1 MYWVYLY
8 ADTFI
13 WQNNNEYLIYNTSS
27 NNSIKGK
34 CVGYLK
40 SIILGLHNIIN
51 LYCIEVDEKICKED
65 KHVNKFLTDLREKFC
80 GDYKLKTSNLLERP
94 LSLPPI
100 PNVQSEI
107 NRRKDNVNFD
117 YLSYINHIDIYYDK
131 KMNNSQLAY
140 SLKSFLRTKP
150 SINIELSSE
159 KDVEIKDSLLE
170 LIKSI
175 SIYKLHTTLTFSYEY
190 YVKNSHFINE
200 ISSLI
205 QSFYIRTNYYMDG
218 MLEVLSKTP
227 FKNRITIRY
236 EISEINEYQQVS
248 HSIYKQNQSFPIRFY
263 LTSSDKNSVLS
274 LISFKKYD
282 ILKRKLSKSDIYR
295 HMLINT
301 SFFGRLKVKGNG
313 DIISPCTEQVLSN
326 IEIEDCW
333 NEASRNECE
342 RQESEW
348 FLTRDSIG
356 DPCKNCLLNYLCP
369 SPSEIEIKVG
379 VRSPCTIG

>member
-13 WQNNNEYLIYNTSS
+13 WQNDNEYLIYNTGS

-65 KHVNKFLTDLREKFC
+65 KYVNKFLTDLRENFC
-80 GDYKLKTSNLLERP
+80 GDYKLKTSNMLERP
-94 LSLPPI
+94 LSFPPI

-117 YLSYINHIDIYYDK
+117 YLSYINHIDIYYGK
-131 KMNNSQLAY
+131 KMNNSRLIY
-140 SLKSFLRTKP
+140 SLNSFLRTKP

-159 KDVEIKDSLLE
+159 KDVEIKESLLE
-170 LIKSI
+170 LLKSI
-175 SIYKLHTTLTFSYEY
+175 SIYKLYTSLTFSYEY
-190 YVKNSHFINE
+190 YIKNSHFIDE
-200 ISSLI
+200 FSSVI
-205 QSFYIRTNYYMDG
+205 QSFYITANYYTEE
-218 MLEVLSKTP
+218 MLEILKKTP

-236 EISEINEYQQVS
+236 EISGIDEYQQVNLS
-248 HSIYKQNQSFPIRFY
+248 LNEKKQSFPLRFY
-263 LTSSDKNSVLS
+263 FTSSDKSSVLS
-274 LISFKKYD
+274 FVSFEKHD
-282 ILKRKLSKSDIYR
+282 VLNRNLSKSDIYR
-295 HMLINT
+295 NMLINT
-301 SFFGRLKVKGNG
+301 HFFGRLKVKENG
-313 DIISPCTEQVLSN
+313 DIISPCTGHFLSN
-326 IEIEDCW
+326 IGIEDCW

-342 RQESEW
+342 RPKSEW
-348 FLTRDSIG
+348 FLTRSSMG
-356 DPCKNCLLNYLCP
+356 TVCKNCLLNCLCP

-379 VRSPCTIG
+379 VTSPCQL

>member
-1 MYWVYLY
+1 M
-8 ADTFI
+8 
-13 WQNNNEYLIYNTSS
+13 
-27 NNSIKGK
+27 
-34 CVGYLK
+34 
-40 SIILGLHNIIN
+40 
-51 LYCIEVDEKICKED
+51 
-65 KHVNKFLTDLREKFC
+65 REKFC

-248 HSIYKQNQSFPIRFY
+248 HSINKQNQSFPIRFY